1 MDSIIT
7 FFCIVGLCIFMYG
20 YIRMR
25 QLNNNSSL
33 SCNVLYLPRED
44 VTRDKLP
51 HMEVL
56 EHEEHG
62 ETFRHTRFNRAPMG
76 LSEIEDIIS
85 SVPLNQ
91 RYDRSVMSEMGEGG

>member
-25 QLNNNSSL
+25 HINKDYPL
-33 SCNVLYLPRED
+33 SCNVLYLPRHD
-44 VTRDKLP
+44 KMSRDKLP

-56 EHEEHG
+56 DHEEHD
-62 ETFRHTRFNRAPMG
+62 EKFRHARFSTAPMG
-76 LSEIEDIIS
+76 RSEIEDMIPS
-85 SVPLNQ
+85 LNR
-91 RYDRSVMSEMGEGG
+91 RYDRVGMREIGE

>member
-25 QLNNNSSL
+25 QLNKDYSL
-33 SCNVLYLPRED
+33 SCNVLYLPRDDIKKTE
-44 VTRDKLP
+44 LP

-56 EHEEHG
+56 DHEEHD

-91 RYDRSVMSEMGEGG
+91 RYDRVGMREMGE

>member
-7 FFCIVGLCIFMYG
+7 FFCIFGLCIFMYS

-25 QLNNNSSL
+25 QLNKDYSL
-33 SCNVLYLPRED
+33 SCNVLYVPRDD
-44 VTRDKLP
+44 VKKDELP

-56 EHEEHG
+56 DHEEHD
-62 ETFRHTRFNRAPMG
+62 ETFRHTRFATAPMG
-76 LSEIEDIIS
+76 RSEIEDIIS

-91 RYDRSVMSEMGEGG
+91 RYDRSVLSEMGG

>member
-25 QLNNNSSL
+25 QINKYYPLA
-33 SCNVLYLPRED
+33 CNVLYLPRHD
-44 VTRDKLP
+44 RTVKDILP

-56 EHEEHG
+56 EHEEHDSKF
-62 ETFRHTRFNRAPMG
+62 EHTRFSTAPMG
-76 LSEIEDIIS
+76 QSEIENIIPS
-85 SVPLNQ
+85 LNRIYDSVEL
-91 RYDRSVMSEMGEGG
+91 REMGN

>member
-1 MDSIIT
+1 
-7 FFCIVGLCIFMYG
+7 MYG
-20 YIRMR
+20 FIRMR
-25 QLNNNSSL
+25 QLNKDYPL
-33 SCNVLYLPRED
+33 SCNVLYLPRDDIKKTE
-44 VTRDKLP
+44 LP

-56 EHEEHG
+56 DHEEHD

-91 RYDRSVMSEMGEGG
+91 RYDRVGMREMGE

>member
-20 YIRMR
+20 FIRMR
-25 QLNNNSSL
+25 QLNKDYPL
-33 SCNVLYLPRED
+33 SCNVLYLPRDDIKKTE
-44 VTRDKLP
+44 LP

-56 EHEEHG
+56 DHEEHD

-91 RYDRSVMSEMGEGG
+91 RYDRVGMREMGE

>member
-7 FFCIVGLCIFMYG
+7 FFCIVGLCISMYG

-25 QLNNNSSL
+25 QLNKDYPL
-33 SCNVLYLPRED
+33 SCNVLYLPRDDIKKTE
-44 VTRDKLP
+44 LP

-56 EHEEHG
+56 DHEEHD

-91 RYDRSVMSEMGEGG
+91 RYDRSVLSEMGE

>member
-1 MDSIIT
+1 
-7 FFCIVGLCIFMYG
+7 
-20 YIRMR
+20 MR
-25 QLNNNSSL
+25 QMNNNSSL
-33 SCNVLYLPRED
+33 SCNVLYVPRDD
-44 VTRDKLP
+44 VKKDKLP

-56 EHEEHG
+56 DHEEHD

-91 RYDRSVMSEMGEGG
+91 RYDRSVLSEMGE